1 IILANAPVEMIIL
14 FGSYSTGKWIK
25 DHYVEEGVTYEYE
38 SDVDILVVTRKEK
51 SAEKDWRWCSIEDK
65 IRARKRLTDT
75 HIIAH
80 GIGLFN
86 EKIKENY
93 YFFVDILQEGTI
105 LYDSGNYQLATPQPL
120 SPKKRK
126 KKAQDYFEDWFES
139 ASSFF
144 ITFQSVLERG
154 DYNQA
159 AFLLHQATE
168 CYYVTFLLVFTDYRP
183 KTHDIKKLGN
193 LASKIKAEMATA
205 LPHSTEEEKRLF
217 KLLRKAYVSARYDKN
232 YVITQEEL
240 EYLAGRVKVLEALT
254 KELCEAEITKY
265 DRG

>member
-1 IILANAPVEMIIL
+1 MIIL
-14 FGSYSTGKWIK
+14 FGSYSTGKWVEDRYI
-25 DHYVEEGVTYEYE
+25 EEGTTYEYT
-38 SDVDILVVTRKEK
+38 SDIDILVVTRKEK
-51 SAEKDWRWCSIEDK
+51 SAQNEWRWCSIEDK
-65 IRARKRLTDT
+65 IRARKWLTDT

-80 GIGLFN
+80 GIHLFN
-86 EKIKENY
+86 EKIRENY
-93 YFFVDILQEGTI
+93 YFFTDILQEGTL
-105 LYDSGNYQLATPQPL
+105 LYDSGHYQLDTPQPL
-120 SPKKRK
+120 SPQKRK
-126 KKAQDYFEDWFES
+126 KKAQNYFEDWFETGNRFYEYFRFGLHK
-139 ASSFF
+139 AWYP
-144 ITFQSVLERG
+144 E
-154 DYNQA
+154 A
-159 AFLLHQATE
+159 AFNLHQATE
-168 CYYVTFLLVFTDYRP
+168 SYYVTFLLVFTDYRP